1 MYYILLKVW
10 CGSGGCVPQEGR
22 KEYLPKII
30 PVYCCVLRGAKSIY
44 EGTLPL
50 GHVCV
55 ILDDN
60 LQTCRLRYVPAFKL
74 RMVTRARTRWFFFR

>member
-1 MYYILLKVW
+1 MFAQNYTKTF
-10 CGSGGCVPQEGR
+10 P
-22 KEYLPKII
+22 
-30 PVYCCVLRGAKSIY
+30 YCPESMKPYSETSTLLRGAASIS
-44 EGTLPL
+44 EGIFVGTLPL